1 MQYKFKL
8 SFILFYYNHLK
19 NECVDIHGAR
29 EKHFFKVANQMSG
42 KKRFF
47 TFLTSREIMTD
58 DTSII
63 SISIQF
69 MGGNIYLMCKLSE
82 LVINICLLHFFY
94 LTLSKF
100 LWLRHVS
107 MPYFQFW
114 RPCLLLPCKK
124 RGDWFTGKPD
134 VGLNYHVLDFKK
146 WILFIIDCINCNWML

>member
-8 SFILFYYNHLK
+8 KVLICFTTTILKMNALIFM
-19 NECVDIHGAR
+19 EQ
-29 EKHFFKVANQMSG
+29 EKYFFKVANYMSERRSWQAE
-42 KKRFF
+42 K
-47 TFLTSREIMTD
+47 SWEIM
-58 DTSII
+58 SII
-63 SISIQF
+63 SISKQY
-69 MGGNIYLMCKLSE
+69 MGENSYLMCKLSD

-100 LWLRHVS
+100 LSLRHVS

-134 VGLNYHVLDFKK
+134 VGLNYQIFL
-146 WILFIIDCINCNWML
+146 ILRDEYCL

>member
-1 MQYKFKL
+1 M
-8 SFILFYYNHLK
+8 FY
-19 NECVDIHGAR
+19 
-29 EKHFFKVANQMSG
+29 
-42 KKRFF
+42 

-63 SISIQF
+63 SISKQYI
-69 MGGNIYLMCKLSE
+69 GGNSYLMCKLSD

-100 LWLRHVS
+100 LSLRHVS

-134 VGLNYHVLDFKK
+134 VGLNYQILLTLRDEYCLWLIVLIVIECYNLVVLLDNDQFHICDKK
-146 WILFIIDCINCNWML
+146 INVHQSDSSLQTKHIVW